1 MKMNSLSVLLNISI
15 RIIFICG
22 MLHIVNVT
30 DFDSWRHWV
39 ALIIGYG
46 YLGSIV
52 SSAYLA
58 KVKEEFYLAMLR
70 DINNRLNAIKAV
82 IKEAKEKK

>member
-1 MKMNSLSVLLNISI
+1 MKMNPLSVLGNISI

-30 DFDSWRHWV
+30 DFYSWRHWV
-39 ALIIGYG
+39 AVIIGYG

-58 KVKEEFYLAMLR
+58 KVKEEFYLAMLQ
-70 DINNRLNAIKAV
+70 DINKRLNTIKAA

>member
-1 MKMNSLSVLLNISI
+1 MKTNSLSVLLNISI

-58 KVKEEFYLAMLR
+58 KVKEEFYLAMLQ